1 MNKRI
6 SKVTYILLMMVCI
19 CILCS
24 CRDKKSDG
32 KQENNIV
39 NEVANQVE
47 SDTIEKHEG
56 KINFNDKSSYYFVI
70 NGQKYTTENLVKD
83 IEAAGFAQDSNAAQT
98 EIQKGSYSLSG
109 GFFKDT
115 TTGNTI
121 FSVIPVNNTEAAVKC
136 SDANIGGFHL
146 EEYYYKDYNGK
157 IEINDGITIGSTVDE
172 LVAVFGDPTE
182 KDMRDGYDNLGMLY
196 KYKVGMFQ
204 YFEFEIDKETNKIK
218 VISWRCFQN
227 Q

>member
-1 MNKRI
+1 MNKKI
-6 SKVTYILLMMVCI
+6 SKVIYLFLLMVCL
-19 CILCS
+19 CVLCS
-24 CRDKKSDG
+24 CGNKQSEEKK
-32 KQENNIV
+32 ENNIV
-39 NEVANQVE
+39 NETANHVE
-47 SDTIEKHEG
+47 SEVVGTHEG

-83 IEAAGFAQDSNAAQT
+83 IEAAGFTQDANAAQT

-109 GFFKDT
+109 GFFKDS

-121 FSVIPVNNTEAAVKC
+121 FSVIPVNNIEEAVKC
-136 SDANIGGFHL
+136 SDANIGGFYL

-157 IEINDGITIGSTVDE
+157 IEINEGITIGSTLDE
-172 LVAVFGDPTE
+172 LIEVFGEPTE
-182 KDMRDGYDNLGMLY
+182 KDLRENYKNLGMLY

-204 YFEFEIDKETNKIK
+204 YFEFEIDKETNKVK
-218 VISWRCFQN
+218 MISWRCFQN

>member
-6 SKVTYILLMMVCI
+6 SKVMYLFLMMVCI
-19 CILCS
+19 CVLCS
-24 CRDKKSDG
+24 CGNKKSEE
-32 KQENNIV
+32 KQGNNIV
-39 NEVANQVE
+39 NEVDNQVE
-47 SDTIEKHEG
+47 PDTIEKHEG

-70 NGQKYTTENLVKD
+70 NGKKFTTESFVKD
-83 IEAAGFAQDSNAAQT
+83 LESAGFTQDSNAAQT

-109 GFFKDT
+109 GFFKDS

-121 FSVIPVNNTEAAVKC
+121 FSVIPVNCTEEAVKC